1 MPTPVKITA
10 ADNELYI
17 IATSTSGVGSSE
29 LFHIKN
35 GYNDPV
41 NTVFNLESVLP
52 KGTWQL
58 VFVGINWGGPWA
70 FKITVGSNGYGNSA
84 ATGPVGIVWSQT
96 IPPITI

>member
-1 MPTPVKITA
+1 MPTPVTITA

-35 GYNDPV
+35 GFADPV
-41 NTVFNLESVLP
+41 NTVFNLEYVLS

-58 VFVGINWGGPWA
+58 VFVGINWGGAWA
-70 FKITVGSNGYGNSA
+70 FKIKVGGTSYGNSA
-84 ATGPVGIVWSQT
+84 TTGPVGVVWSQT
-96 IPPITI
+96 TPPITI